1 MVLRMGTGSMLYG
14 GGSFVRYAAVR
25 THCPPGATAIAIN
38 TCMLGLSPK
47 TPACWA
53 CPRKPLI
60 QRRLKLTLVLLKTME
75 MGMERNG
82 MGTVEM
88 KVATEAAAQND
99 LVLVSTIGGPGHGA
113 VGVSESF
120 SLPLA

>member
-47 TPACWA
+47 TPHTA
-53 CPRKPLI
+53 P
-60 QRRLKLTLVLLKTME
+60 TKTDTGAAE
-75 MGMERNG
+75 DYGDGNG
-82 MGTVEM
+82 
-88 KVATEAAAQND
+88 TEWNGD
-99 LVLVSTIGGPGHGA
+99 GGDEGGH
-113 VGVSESF
+113 
-120 SLPLA
+120 